1 MAVRLEGNIRRWI
14 GLSTDTKPFV
24 GEQADGLEVTAG
36 DLPPGSS
43 FLETDT
49 GRIYRYDGAGAWTV
63 AIPEDAAA
71 QRHSEV
77 LVMLAAIRESIV
89 EGLA

>member
-1 MAVRLEGNIRRWI
+1 MPVKLEASIRRWI

-24 GEQADGLEVTAG
+24 GTQADGLVVAAT

-49 GRIYRYDGAGAWTV
+49 GRIYRYDGDNWTV
-63 AIPEDAAA
+63 VIPEDVAA

-77 LVMLAAIRESIV
+77 LVMLAAIRETII